1 MTGQPHDF
9 GATPAP
15 QKRGAVARGLSLF
28 ATDKRARVAQ
38 EAAAFAFQHACRAHS
53 RATLAAWFALGAW
66 IAAGLALAVSVAGR
80 GS

>member
-1 MTGQPHDF
+1 MTNGPPSTV
-9 GATPAP
+9 GATPSP

-66 IAAGLALAVSVAGR
+66 VVAGLALAVAVAK
-80 GS
+80 